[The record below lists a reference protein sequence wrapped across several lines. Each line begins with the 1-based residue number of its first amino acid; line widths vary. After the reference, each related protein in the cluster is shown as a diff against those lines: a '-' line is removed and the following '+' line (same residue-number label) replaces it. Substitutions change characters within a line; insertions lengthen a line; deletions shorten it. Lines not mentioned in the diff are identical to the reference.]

1 MVKYKNGKVELEEG
15 EYVVT
20 SSHPAAK
27 DIEVFYMGEKMNVI
41 CVIGVL

>member
-20 SSHPAAK
+20 PSHPAAK
-27 DIEVFYMGEKMNVI
+27 DIEVYYLGEKMNVT
-41 CVIGVL
+41 CVVGML